1 MKQPEFEMQN
11 NRRTFLI
18 KGALAAGAAILGS
31 VILCFGTP
39 AFAKPGDSQQ
49 LGDTVSQAGLFS
61 YQAPKGWSVKS
72 TPLSKYDVAVDAPR
86 NNFVAN
92 INVVVESYPDSLAK
106 YVSLNKQIVAASGV
120 YTVFQVADE
129 QPFETSTGSKGVRLV
144 AKDQLS
150 KQDMQQIF
158 YFFEGSSNNKFV
170 VTASCL
176 AGDGDQYAPVFDASV
191 KTFSPQ

>member
-1 MKQPEFEMQN
+1 MKAYVPM
-11 NRRTFLI
+11 
-18 KGALAAGAAILGS
+18 ILMLRNILLL
-31 VILCFGTP
+31 ILCFGTP
-39 AFAKPGDSQQ
+39 AFANPGDSQD
-49 LGDTVSQAGLFS
+49 LGDTVSQAGIFS

-92 INVVVESYPDSLAK
+92 INVVVESFPDSLAK
-106 YVSLNKQIVAASGV
+106 YVSLNKQYVAASGV
-120 YTVFQVADE
+120 YTIFQVTDE
-129 QPFETSTGSKGVRLV
+129 RPFETSAGAKGVRLV
-144 AKDQLS
+144 AKDQLN
-150 KQDMQQIF
+150 KRDMQQIF

-191 KTFSPQ
+191 KTFLPQ

>member
-1 MKQPEFEMQN
+1 MKAHAP
-11 NRRTFLI
+11 LI
-18 KGALAAGAAILGS
+18 LMLRNILLL
-31 VILCFGTP
+31 ILYFGTP
-39 AFAKPGDSQQ
+39 TLAKPGDSQG

-92 INVVVESYPDSLAK
+92 INVVVEPFPDSLAK
-106 YVSLNKQIVAASGV
+106 YVSANKQVIAASGI
-120 YTVFQVADE
+120 YAVFQIVDE
-129 QPFETSTGSKGVRLV
+129 QPFETSTGAKGVRLV
-144 AKDQLS
+144 AKDRLNQ
-150 KQDMQQIF
+150 QDMQQSF

-176 AGDGDQYAPVFDASV
+176 TSDGDQYAPIFDASL

>member
-1 MKQPEFEMQN
+1 MRAYAHP
-11 NRRTFLI
+11 
-18 KGALAAGAAILGS
+18 ILMLKNI
-31 VILCFGTP
+31 ILFILYFGTP
-39 AFAKPGDSQQ
+39 AFAKPGDS

-72 TPLSKYDVAVDAPR
+72 TPLSKYEVAVDAPR

-92 INVVVESYPDSLAK
+92 INVVVESYPESLAK
-106 YVSLNKQIVAASGV
+106 YVSLNKQYVAASGV

-129 QPFETSTGSKGVRLV
+129 QPFETATGAKGVRLV
-144 AKDQLS
+144 AKDQLN

-170 VTASCL
+170 VTATCL
-176 AGDGDQYAPVFDASV
+176 AEDGDLYAPIFDASV

>member
-1 MKQPEFEMQN
+1 MKAHAP
-11 NRRTFLI
+11 LI
-18 KGALAAGAAILGS
+18 LMLRNILLL
-31 VILCFGTP
+31 ILYFGTP
-39 AFAKPGDSQQ
+39 TLAKPGDSQG

-72 TPLSKYDVAVDAPR
+72 SPLSKYEVAFDVPR

-92 INVVVESYPDSLAK
+92 INVVVESFPESLAK
-106 YVSLNKQIVAASGV
+106 YVSLNKQYVTASGV

-129 QPFETSTGSKGVRLV
+129 RPFETSTGAIGVRLV
-144 AKDQLS
+144 AKDQLN
-150 KQDMQQIF
+150 KRDMQQIF

>member
-1 MKQPEFEMQN
+1 MKQSEFEIQS
-11 NRRTFLI
+11 NRRTFLK
-18 KGALAAGAAILGS
+18 KGALAGGAAI
-31 VILCFGTP
+31 ILLILYFGTP
-39 AFAKPGDSQQ
+39 SFAKPGDSQD

-61 YQAPKGWSVKS
+61 YKAPKGWAVKS

-92 INVVVESYPDSLAK
+92 INVVVESFPDSLAK
-106 YVSLNKQIVAASGV
+106 YVSLNKQYVAASGV

-129 QPFETSTGSKGVRLV
+129 QPFETSTGAKGVRLV
-144 AKDQLS
+144 AKDQLN

-176 AGDGDQYAPVFDASV
+176 AGDGAQYAPVFDASV